1 MYICICLNIFPKKNY
16 THFEYFNYSI
26 WFKSFITMAKITSS
40 CFAWANN
47 LSLISFPVES
57 KKIF

>member
-1 MYICICLNIFPKKNY
+1 MYICICLNIFPKKIY

-47 LSLISFPVES
+47 LSSISFPVES
-57 KKIF
+57 